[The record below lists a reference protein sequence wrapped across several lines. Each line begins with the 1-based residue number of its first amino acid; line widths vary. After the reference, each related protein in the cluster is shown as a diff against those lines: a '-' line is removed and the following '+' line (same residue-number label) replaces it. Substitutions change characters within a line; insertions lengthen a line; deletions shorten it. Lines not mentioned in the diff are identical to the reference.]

1 MERSNHQIRR
11 RGLLGVV
18 ATSAVLAGCLGDDP
32 GENGGANGNDSGENG
47 GTDESDGEDGNG
59 GANESDG
66 ETDSETT
73 GEASVPVLGDPDA
86 AVTLEAYE
94 DMGCPHC
101 RRYENDGFET
111 IREQYLEPGRI
122 RYEYRDRTVTG
133 APGTAAANAAQAVFE
148 REGNDAF
155 WEFKSA
161 VFDRQER
168 LRRSPVETLR
178 SVADSLGFDAD
189 AIAEAA
195 RQRSH
200 SDDVSADNERGRSLG
215 VTATPSF
222 VIDGA
227 LASEG
232 ADISEL
238 TAQLDSALG
247 DAAADDADPSA
258 PDGTRQ

>member
-1 MERSNHQIRR
+1 MSHQDTPWTSRR
-11 RGLLGVV
+11 R
-18 ATSAVLAGCLGDDP
+18 VLAGVGAGMVALAGCSGASDE
-32 GENGGANGNDSGENG
+32 GAEN
-47 GTDESDGEDGNG
+47 
-59 GANESDG
+59 
-66 ETDSETT
+66 
-73 GEASVPVLGDPDA
+73 VPVLGDPDA
-86 AVTLEAYE
+86 GVTLEVFEDMACGACRAYE
-94 DMGCPHC
+94 
-101 RRYENDGFET
+101 NNGFESIESNFIAT
-111 IREQYLEPGRI
+111 EQI
-122 RYEYRDRTVTG
+122 RYEHRDRISI
-133 APGTAAANAAQAVFE
+133 GTPSRDAANAAREVLE
-148 REGNDAF
+148 MEGNDAF